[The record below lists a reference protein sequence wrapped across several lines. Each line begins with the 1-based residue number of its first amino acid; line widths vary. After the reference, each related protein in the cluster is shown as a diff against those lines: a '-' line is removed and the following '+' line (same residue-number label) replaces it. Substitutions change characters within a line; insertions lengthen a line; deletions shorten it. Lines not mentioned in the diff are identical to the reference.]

1 MTAPGELAPAEAMP
15 GDAPVA
21 WPPPPAGHDAP
32 SGAPRRRLS
41 PAWMA
46 ALAVVAVALLAS
58 ATSLANGF
66 AYDDR
71 WIIARNTRLH
81 DPARWWKLFG
91 ESYWPI
97 LSQGLYRP
105 LTSLGY
111 MLQWW
116 AAGGKPWLFH
126 AVNVAVYAAGC
137 VAALRLYGRTIP
149 WKWALAAAA
158 LFAAHPVHVE
168 AVGNVVGQAELW
180 CALLLVVGT
189 ERYVT
194 WRHAGLLGTDA
205 RHPAWG
211 RLALLALVYVAAS
224 LFKEQGIVLPGLLV
238 AAELTVVREPR
249 GLRARLAAVRPAVLL
264 MAILTIGILAVR
276 IRILGEFSGDVPH
289 PTLEDLGPGQRIV
302 GMLGLVPEVMRLLL
316 VPGRLSADYGPSH
329 TLFLTGFGVEA
340 AQGLLILLLIALVT
354 VASWRRAPAVAFG
367 VLWAAVTYA
376 PVSNVVFP
384 SGILIAER
392 TLLSPSLGVVLAV
405 VALVEWGWRAG
416 KLEPRAMRLVAG
428 AAAVLLVA
436 GIARSADRQRV
447 WRSNDTIFRQ
457 MVEDAPLS
465 ARAHHAWGGHLF
477 EQGKNAAAEREWRL
491 GIALDTSTMRL
502 RADLGDIYAR
512 ANLCKPAV
520 ELYQQV
526 VDRQPVATRSRVGLA
541 LCLGKMGERD
551 RAIHLVYAGFGVTND
566 KSAYPM
572 LRQALAQLRAPPK
585 PQPGPRAP
593 RA

>member
-1 MTAPGELAPAEAMP
+1 MTAPGELAPVGELSDEAFP
-15 GDAPVA
+15 AAADAA
-21 WPPPPAGHDAP
+21 PPPA
-32 SGAPRRRLS
+32 SRRGPRLS
-41 PAWMA
+41 PAW
-46 ALAVVAVALLAS
+46 LAVVAVVLVALASS

-71 WIIARNTRLH
+71 WIIVRNTRLH

-105 LTSLGY
+105 FTSLGY

-126 AVNVAVYAAGC
+126 VVNVAVYTAGC

-168 AVGNVVGQAELW
+168 AVGNVVGQSELW

-189 ERYVT
+189 DRYVA
-194 WRHAGLLGTDA
+194 WRNAGLLGADA

-249 GLRARLAAVRPAVLL
+249 GRRARVAAVRPAVLL
-264 MAILTIGILAVR
+264 MAILTVGILAVR

-289 PTLEDLGPGQRIV
+289 PTLEELTPAQRLV

-316 VPGRLSADYGPSH
+316 VPGGLSADYGPSH
-329 TLFLTGFGVEA
+329 TVFRTGFGIEA
-340 AQGLLILLLIALVT
+340 AQGLLILALIAIVT
-354 VASWRRAPAVAFG
+354 AAAWRRAPAVAFG

-392 TLLSPSLGVVLAV
+392 TLLSPSLGAVLAV
-405 VALVEWGWRAG
+405 VALIEWGWRAG
-416 KLEPRAMRLVAG
+416 KVQPRAMRLVGA

-436 GIARSADRQRV
+436 GIVRSADRQQV
-447 WRSNDTIFRQ
+447 WKSNDTIFRQ

-477 EQGKNAAAEREWRL
+477 ERGRNVEAEREWRL
-491 GIALDTSTMRL
+491 GIALDTATMRL
-502 RADLGDIYAR
+502 RADLADVYAR
-512 ANLCKPAV
+512 SNLCTPAV
-520 ELYQQV
+520 RLYEEV
-526 VDRQPVATRSRVGLA
+526 LERKPTATRSRVGLA
-541 LCLGKMGERD
+541 LCLDKMGERN
-551 RAIHLVYAGFGVTND
+551 RALHLVYAGFGVTND
-566 KSAYPM
+566 RAAYAA
-572 LRQALAQLRAPPK
+572 LRQGLAQLRAPRPR
-585 PQPGPRAP
+585 PAASAPGAAR
-593 RA
+593 